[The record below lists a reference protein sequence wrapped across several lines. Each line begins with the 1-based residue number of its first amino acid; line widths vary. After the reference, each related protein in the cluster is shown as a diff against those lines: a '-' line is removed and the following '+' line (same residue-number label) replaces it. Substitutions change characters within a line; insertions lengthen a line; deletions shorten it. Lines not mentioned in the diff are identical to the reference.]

1 MTGTAKRG
9 IKTTELLILQLQY
22 ATGQIAFLQ
31 KYMGYFNNSDRLR
44 KNMDARCEGVWAR
57 KGKTFITHQVS
68 TL

>member
-31 KYMGYFNNSDRLR
+31 KYMGYFSNSDRLGE
-44 KNMDARCEGVWAR
+44 NVDARCEGA
-57 KGKTFITHQVS
+57 
-68 TL
+68 